1 MLPLLLF
8 VLILFPSAAPAVE
21 PIDRQF
27 ESLRLGMTPQD
38 FQKAFPAQEHR
49 DLYLGL
55 LPGERVFAVT
65 ETALPQGVASLTGRF
80 FHDRL
85 YKISV
90 EYARDR
96 FDEEVWKSLVSR
108 QMDRYGRVPVQ
119 QQPIGERINEF
130 IRWEDGATVY
140 ILQRELRIRF
150 EQKKMVKN
158 FSVFFT
164 YLDKSIWDERLKA
177 EAEYLF

>member
-1 MLPLLLF
+1 LLSLVLF
-8 VLILFPSAAPAVE
+8 LLILFPAVTSAAE

-38 FQKAFPAQEHR
+38 FQKAFSSQEHN
-49 DLYLGL
+49 DLYLNL

-65 ETALPQGVASLTGRF
+65 ETALPKGMMGLTGRF

-90 EYARDR
+90 EYTRDG
-96 FDEEVWKSLVSR
+96 FSEEAWNAMVSR
-108 QMDRYGRVPVQ
+108 QMERYGRVPVQ
-119 QQPIGERINEF
+119 QQPIGERINEI
-130 IRWEDGATVY
+130 IRWEDDATVF

-150 EQKKMVKN
+150 QEKKMVKS
-158 FSVFFT
+158 FSVLIT
-164 YLDKSIWDERLKA
+164 YLDKAIWEERLKA
-177 EAEYLF
+177 EAEFLF